1 MFLRHLL
8 PAAIMGG
15 LTLGALAQ
23 GSASPEQ
30 LYRALNAA
38 MLKRDTAAIA
48 QLTTAD
54 FTLTHITGYR
64 QTRREWLQHIDS
76 GKMRYLNIQEHSVQG
91 SATESGARV
100 IGRSLVTADIWG
112 AHGTWPLQLDYE
124 LVQENRRLRG
134 GWKARRAVA
143 TLY

>member
-1 MFLRHLL
+1 MLLRHLL
-8 PAAIMGG
+8 PAAVMGG
-15 LTLGALAQ
+15 LAVSAFAQ
-23 GSASPEQ
+23 GSATPEQ

-38 MLKRDTAAIA
+38 MLNRDTAAIA

-64 QTRREWLQHIDS
+64 QTRHEWLQHIDT
-76 GKMRYLNIQEHSVQG
+76 GKMRYLNMQEHSVSS
-91 SATESGARV
+91 SATENGARV

-124 LVQENRRLRG
+124 LVRENG
-134 GWKARRAVA
+134 VWKARRAVA